1 MKKIKKSYIRLEYI
15 NCTNDADIIETHGDR
30 MVHIYSREH
39 GLYWSGESGY
49 TRDKTKAHAFTL
61 RHAYGLTKLCGPE
74 KGIEFHFIEKVLQID
89 TIICPNCGETCQ
101 AEVKES
107 FPFNDFTHK
116 CEHCGYWIMESEWE
130 TIKK

>member
-1 MKKIKKSYIRLEYI
+1 MEYI
-15 NCTNDADIIETHGDR
+15 NSTNDADIIETHGDR

-74 KGIEFHFIEKVLQID
+74 KGIEFHFIEK
-89 TIICPNCGETCQ
+89 CS
-101 AEVKES
+101 K
-107 FPFNDFTHK
+107 
-116 CEHCGYWIMESEWE
+116 
-130 TIKK
+130 